1 MVYSQT
7 AKVTKLFVILRLGLM
22 LKLVNDML
30 NIAKIYYSARCIKTL
45 VYLQLVFFLL
55 VLRKAD
61 FPFDQVPVP
70 SVAYIDDTEITVTL
84 NCDFKVPPWGNVSF
98 EIRWFVNGEV
108 SKSAQCDDPAT
119 SQCAHLEHHDYQLG
133 SHVISFNLI
142 YIFF

>member
-1 MVYSQT
+1 MYKNLS
-7 AKVTKLFVILRLGLM
+7 LS
-22 LKLVNDML
+22 
-30 NIAKIYYSARCIKTL
+30 SAC
-45 VYLQLVFFLL
+45 FFLL
-55 VLRKAD
+55 VLRRAD

-70 SVAYIDDTEITVTL
+70 SVTYIDDTEITVTL
-84 NCDFKVPPWGNVSF
+84 NCDFTVPPWGNVSF

-119 SQCAHLEHHDYQLG
+119 SQCAHLEHLDYQLG